1 MGYDRA
7 IIIDDD
13 AEFRKQVRTLL
24 LRYFSDTIEVVAEV
38 PGVTAAIRAI
48 HILKPTILFLDMELS
63 DGNGF
68 EILDAFQD
76 DARNYRFSTL
86 IISNFPEFMKK
97 AFRYGVVEFLV
108 KGFSTDEFCEHVQH
122 LLKTKQ
128 AHPPAKEIVSKRVEE
143 TKSESAADFAST
155 SVTTSVA
162 DSAVTIAPEP
172 LVLLRS
178 QRSSLVV
185 NPLNIVLC
193 DAQEKNTVIHYANG
207 DRDTT
212 SLLLREI
219 ESTLKPYGI
228 MRVYR
233 SYCVNVRYLA
243 RLHSP
248 ANPNKASIEFS
259 EKIPLPS
266 DKRFLRIGEK
276 YRSLLIDAMRA
287 KSG

>member
-13 AEFRKQVRTLL
+13 AVFRKQVRTLL
-24 LRYFSDTIEVVAEV
+24 YRYFSDTIEVVDEV
-38 PGVTAAIRAI
+38 TGVTTAIRAMN
-48 HILKPTILFLDMELS
+48 ILKPTILFLDIELS

-68 EILDAFQD
+68 EILDVFQE

-128 AHPPAKEIVSKRVEE
+128 AHPPTKEMVGEIVEKTENELVA
-143 TKSESAADFAST
+143 TSA
-155 SVTTSVA
+155 TTFVA
-162 DSAVTIAPEP
+162 DSAVKIAQEP

-185 NPLNIVLC
+185 NPHNIVLC
-193 DAQEKNTVIHYANG
+193 DAQEKNTIIHYANG

-228 MRVYR
+228 MRIHR

-248 ANPNKASIEFS
+248 ANPNKASVEFS
-259 EKIPLPS
+259 EKLPLPS

>member
-13 AEFRKQVRTLL
+13 AVFRKQVRTLL
-24 LRYFSDTIEVVAEV
+24 YRYFSDTIEVVDEV
-38 PGVTAAIRAI
+38 TGVTTAIRAMN
-48 HILKPTILFLDMELS
+48 ILKPTILFLDIELS

-68 EILDAFQD
+68 EILDAFQE

-128 AHPPAKEIVSKRVEE
+128 AHPPTKEMVGEIVEKTENELVA
-143 TKSESAADFAST
+143 TSA
-155 SVTTSVA
+155 TTFVA
-162 DSAVTIAPEP
+162 DSAVKIAQEP

-185 NPLNIVLC
+185 NPHNIILC
-193 DAQEKNTVIHYANG
+193 DAQEKNTIIHYANG

-228 MRVYR
+228 MRIHR

-248 ANPNKASIEFS
+248 ANPNKASVEFS
-259 EKIPLPS
+259 EKLPLPS

>member
-1 MGYDRA
+1 MRYDRA

-13 AEFRKQVRTLL
+13 SEFRKQVRALL
-24 LRYFSDTIEVVAEV
+24 FRYFSDTIEVVAEV
-38 PGVTAAIRAI
+38 SGVTTAVRAI

-68 EILDAFQD
+68 EILDAFQE

-86 IISNFPEFMKK
+86 IISNFPEFMKR

-128 AHPPAKEIVSKRVEE
+128 AYPPTKEIVSERAEE
-143 TKSESAADFAST
+143 TKSESAAGSIT
-155 SVTTSVA
+155 
-162 DSAVTIAPEP
+162 DSATAPVVDSAIKIAPEP

-193 DAQEKNTVIHYANG
+193 DAQEKNTIIHYANG

-228 MRVYR
+228 MRIHR
-233 SYCVNVRYLA
+233 SYCVNIRYLA

-259 EKIPLPS
+259 EKMPLPS

-287 KSG
+287 TSD